1 MEENREQTIKRLQE
15 QIRTLQERVKYLEKP
30 LDEAGIS
37 YDKDCNESV
46 KQKIFLLVKKRSFI

>member
-15 QIRTLQERVKYLEKP
+15 QIRTLQERVEYLEKP

-46 KQKIFLLVKKRSFI
+46 KQKNFLLVKKRSFI